1 LSFSGS
7 LLNYSLSFSIGVFSF
22 GFYTTTTTGSG
33 TGSAFYSAT
42 IVDGT
47 KGSEDTDGL
56 NSGTSLFSFYVIC

>member
-22 GFYTTTTTGSG
+22 GFYTTTTGSG

-47 KGSEDTDGL
+47 KGSEITDGL